1 MHPFPS
7 LLDGAATVAIALLA
21 GGDPSTALRL
31 GGSMV
36 ALQASIGALN
46 DVLDAPADANRKPGK
61 PIPAGRV
68 TATVGRAVVVLGAG
82 IGLLLATPFGPGLV
96 ALAGLGLVIG
106 FGYDL
111 VAKGTSWSWLPF
123 ALGTPLL
130 PVYAWFG
137 ATGRLPMP
145 FAILLPAAAMA
156 GAALAIA
163 NARVDLERDRAA
175 GLASVAIRLGPDR
188 AWAME
193 AVLLLGVIL
202 VAFVSLWLTG
212 AAAPAVAATIGVSL
226 VIVVGMGWGRGREAS
241 PARRERAWEIEAIG
255 VALLAA
261 AWLAGIGDLR

>member
-1 MHPFPS
+1 
-7 LLDGAATVAIALLA
+7 
-21 GGDPSTALRL
+21 
-31 GGSMV
+31 
-36 ALQASIGALN
+36 
-46 DVLDAPADANRKPGK
+46 
-61 PIPAGRV
+61 
-68 TATVGRAVVVLGAG
+68 
-82 IGLLLATPFGPGLV
+82 
-96 ALAGLGLVIG
+96 
-106 FGYDL
+106 
-111 VAKGTSWSWLPF
+111 
-123 ALGTPLL
+123 
-130 PVYAWFG
+130 
-137 ATGRLPMP
+137 MP

-193 AVLLLGVIL
+193 AVLLLGMIL

-212 AAAPAVAATIGVSL
+212 AAVPAVAGTIGVSL
-226 VIVVGMGWGRGREAS
+226 VIVVGMGWGRGPEAS